1 LRLGKSR
8 SFGPVPR
15 RLWRALMA
23 SASRWLISTVRVLF
37 CLPYREGR
45 AGQST
50 IATAVCFMVSRHA
63 SNEEVEQ
70 EGLLGIGGAVEHGEF
85 VVCVGD
91 DLLLVVCRLLVLL
104 K

>member
-1 LRLGKSR
+1 
-8 SFGPVPR
+8 
-15 RLWRALMA
+15 
-23 SASRWLISTVRVLF
+23 
-37 CLPYREGR
+37 
-45 AGQST
+45 
-50 IATAVCFMVSRHA
+50 MVSRHA